1 MVKDQH
7 VVYKTNGKV
16 CAGEIHFDVV
26 NGVCHNVVFVGGCRG
41 NTQGVAALAE
51 GLRIEDVEKRLK
63 GIECHGADSC
73 PNELSKAVRQLMEQ
87 GMC

>member
-26 NGVCHNVVFVGGCRG
+26 NGVVHNVKFIGGCKG

-51 GLRIEDVEKRLK
+51 GLTLEDVATRTM
-63 GIECHGADSC
+63 GIDCHGGESC
-73 PNELSKAVRQLMEQ
+73 PNELAKACQKLIDEA
-87 GMC
+87 